1 MARDALV
8 RTKIVHGDN
17 VAGPQRLE
25 DIPAFILI
33 VLLPIAHTGLVRG
46 SSTTTLSREPENGE
60 GDMAKK
66 KLEYLLRTYMADGL
80 SVPRRPG
87 ARWPRSKRA

>member
-1 MARDALV
+1 M

-46 SSTTTLSREPENGE
+46 SSATTLSREPENGE

-66 KLEYLLRTYMADGL
+66 NWNICYGPIWRTVYQCRDGQAL
-80 SVPRRPG
+80 DGR
-87 ARWPRSKRA
+87 ARNAPEGRI